1 MLFVVSKEKMISYVI
16 TFSTVVIL
24 LGIAMISSQ
33 HQETIETASTMKEVP
48 IYSVDT
54 QEAKVSLTINCAWN
68 AEDIDSI
75 LETLK
80 QNDCKVTFFVV
91 GDWVDKN
98 PEALKKMAEA
108 GHEIGNHSDTHPHV
122 TNMNYEKNQEQIE
135 KCSQKVERI
144 TGHKTQL
151 YRGPYGE
158 YNHTVLQAAK
168 QTNHTTIQWSID
180 SLDYTGLTEK
190 EMKDRIIPKLQNG
203 SIILMHNGTK
213 NTASSLDGII
223 KEVKQKGFQI
233 VPVSELIYKENS
245 YIDANGIQHQ
255 E

>member
-1 MLFVVSKEKMISYVI
+1 MLFVVSKEKIMSYMIA
-16 TFSTVVIL
+16 FSTVVIL
-24 LGIAMISSQ
+24 LGVAVLSLN
-33 HQETIETASTMKEVP
+33 QEETVETASTTKEVP
-48 IYSVDT
+48 IYCVKT
-54 QEAKVSLTINCAWN
+54 EEPKVSLTINCAWN

-80 QNDCKVTFFVV
+80 QNECKVTFFVV
-91 GDWVDKN
+91 GDWVQKN

-122 TNMNYEKNQEQIE
+122 ANMNGDKNREQIE
-135 KCSQKVERI
+135 NCSKKVEQI
-144 TGHKTQL
+144 TGKKTKL

-158 YNHTVLQAAK
+158 YNNTVLKAARE
-168 QTNHTTIQWSID
+168 TNHTAIQWSID

-213 NTASSLDGII
+213 NTANSLAGII
-223 KEVKQKGFQI
+223 KEIKQKGFEI
-233 VPVSELIYKENS
+233 VPVSELIYQENAK
-245 YIDANGIQHQ
+245 IDVNGMQYQ